1 MSAQSQIPALVI
13 DGESLSIGDVVAVAR
28 GRSKVSLLTQDVVDR
43 MTPSANWVQ
52 DVVKKDSLTVYGV
65 NTGFGPL
72 ATQRIGAEDTRA
84 LSYNVVVACGV
95 GVDEPLPEDVVRAA
109 MLIRANSLVKGF
121 SGVRPVVVDTL
132 IQMINA
138 GVTPFVPAKG
148 SVGASGDLAPL
159 AHIAMVLCETPAGRP
174 DDSGFAFYQSQ
185 LLPGREAMARAGIA
199 RVVLEAKE
207 GLALTNGATVT
218 AGMACLAA
226 HDAWNLVRNA
236 EVALAMSL
244 EAMLGFTDA
253 FDARPHKVRG
263 HQGQQETASNVRR
276 LVQGSELVNSL
287 PEKIQDA
294 YAMRCAPQVLGAVRD
309 ALRFITSTVATE
321 INAASDNPLIFMDLE
336 RDNKAI
342 SAGNFH
348 GEPLAFAMDFL
359 GIVAAEVASIA
370 ERRVFRLTSPAL
382 SDGLPAMLVKNP
394 GLNCGYMMPQYTA
407 AALVSDN
414 KTLAH
419 PDSVDSIPTSANQED
434 HVSMATNAARHAR
447 EIIRNSETV
456 VAIEM
461 LSAAQALDLRP
472 PGLRRGKGTEAAHH
486 LIRKNVAVLEED
498 QSLFNEIRQVTS
510 LVHSGEVVDT
520 VAASAGCTTES
531 FFE

>member
-1 MSAQSQIPALVI
+1 VNSQSHDMVLAL
-13 DGESLSIGDVVAVAR
+13 DGENLSIGDMVAVAR
-28 GRSKVSLLTQDVVDR
+28 GAREVSLLSQDVVDR
-43 MTPSANWVQ
+43 MVPSADWVQ
-52 DVVKKDSLTVYGV
+52 DIVKRDTLTVYGV

-72 ATQRIGAEDTRA
+72 ATERIGPEDTRT

-95 GVDEPLPEDVVRAA
+95 GTDEPLPEEVVRAA

-132 IQMINA
+132 IRMINA

-159 AHIAMVLCETPAGRP
+159 AHIAMVLCETPAGRA
-174 DDSGFAFYQSQ
+174 DDSGFAFYEGH
-185 LLPGREAMARAGIA
+185 LLSGREAMARAGIPQ
-199 RVVLEAKE
+199 VTLEAKE

-218 AGMACLAA
+218 AGMACLAVS
-226 HDAWNLVRNA
+226 DAWNLVRNA
-236 EVALAMSL
+236 EIALAMSL
-244 EAMLGFTDA
+244 EALLGFTDA
-253 FDARPHKVRG
+253 FDERPHKARG
-263 HQGQQETASNVRR
+263 HRGQMETARNVRS
-276 LVQGSELVNSL
+276 LVEGSELVDSL
-287 PEKIQDA
+287 PAKIQDA
-294 YAMRCAPQVLGAVRD
+294 YAIRCAPQVLGAVRD
-309 ALRFITSTVATE
+309 ALRFIASTVATE

-336 RDNKAI
+336 RENKAM

-359 GIVAAEVASIA
+359 GIVVAEIASIA

-434 HVSMATNAARHAR
+434 HVSMGTNAARHAR

-472 PGLRRGKGTEAAHH
+472 LALRRGKGTEAAYR
-486 LIRKNVAVLEED
+486 LLRGITATMEED
-498 QSLFNEIRQVTS
+498 QSLFNEMRQATA
-510 LVHSGEVVDT
+510 LVHSGQLLNVVAT
-520 VAASAGCTTES
+520 SEGCATES
-531 FFE
+531 FLV